1 VATLTV
7 FLPKPEHIS
16 YGEAMSRVRMWLD
29 SRKVQTSA
37 FKLASPAGRSGFE
50 ISFVSAD
57 DASRF
62 RSEFTWPPPQAL
74 SGAQGKGESPS
85 A

>member
-7 FLPKPEHIS
+7 FLPKPEYVS

-29 SRKVQTSA
+29 YRKIQTSS
-37 FKLASPAGRSGFE
+37 FKLAPSGRSGFE
-50 ISFVSAD
+50 ITFQSAEA
-57 DASRF
+57 ASCF

-74 SGAQGKGESPS
+74 SGTQSAGESPTP
-85 A
+85 

>member
-1 VATLTV
+1 MATTTV

-29 SRKVQTSA
+29 YRKVQTST
-37 FKLASPAGRSGFE
+37 FKLSPDGRNGFE
-50 ISFVSAD
+50 ITFQSED
-57 DASRF
+57 GASLF
-62 RSEFTWPPPQAL
+62 LSEFTWPPPQAL
-74 SGAQGKGESPS
+74 SGIPRTGESPS

>member
-1 VATLTV
+1 MATLTV

-29 SRKVQTSA
+29 YRKVPTSV
-37 FKLASPAGRSGFE
+37 FKLAPDGRMGFE
-50 ISFVSAD
+50 LTFLSED
-57 DASRF
+57 DATRF
-62 RSEFTWPPPQAL
+62 RSEFDWPPPQAL
-74 SGAQGKGESPS
+74 SGTQGTGESPS

>member
-1 VATLTV
+1 VAMFAV
-7 FLPKPEHIS
+7 FVLKPEHVS

-29 SRKVQTSA
+29 YQKMQTSA
-37 FKLASPAGRSGFE
+37 FKLAPAGRSGFE
-50 ISFVSAD
+50 ITFVSAD

-62 RSEFTWPPPQAL
+62 RFEFTWPPPQAL
-74 SGAQGKGESPS
+74 SGAQGTGESPS